1 MAKMGTGI
9 VTPTKRTG
17 TKSSDHPL
25 SFMTLTTS
33 VNLIVNPVMVNP
45 ISTAGTPPLGL
56 GLPIMREGFITD
68 TGLFEP
74 Q

>member
-1 MAKMGTGI
+1 
-9 VTPTKRTG
+9 
-17 TKSSDHPL
+17 
-25 SFMTLTTS
+25 
-33 VNLIVNPVMVNP
+33 MVNP